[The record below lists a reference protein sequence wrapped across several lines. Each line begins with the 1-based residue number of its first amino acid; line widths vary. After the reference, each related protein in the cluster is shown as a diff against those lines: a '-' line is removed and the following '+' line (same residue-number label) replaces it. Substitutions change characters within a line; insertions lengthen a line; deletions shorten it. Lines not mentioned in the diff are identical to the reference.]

1 MNHKLF
7 TKLRLCGNKIKK
19 HNYIGGKLKMDKSYE
34 EFRTFVKRFG
44 IDVALNMLSNLPK
57 EQVTEELVDIV
68 LLPKKRDKWSS

>member
-1 MNHKLF
+1 
-7 TKLRLCGNKIKK
+7 
-19 HNYIGGKLKMDKSYE
+19 MDESYE
-34 EFRTFVKRFG
+34 EFRTFVKRYG